1 MTTYKS
7 LKTLCESFGM
17 SFYEIPELS
26 DQELNIIPE
35 EASIHGLPTGFP
47 HTEEAKVLIREARA
61 RQVFSEETRKRMSE
75 SQKGRKHAAETI
87 VKMIEAG
94 KRRIQ
99 KPCSEETRKKMS
111 EVRRG
116 KPKSEQMRER
126 LSAATK
132 GKPKPESAKEKLR
145 QYTGEKSSGFGSSWY
160 NDGVKN
166 IKIAKGQE
174 VPDGL
179 IRGRINNWR
188 KV

>member
-7 LKTLCESFGM
+7 LKSLCESLGM

-35 EASIHGLPTGFP
+35 EAGLHGLPTGFP
-47 HTEEAKVLIREARA
+47 HTEEAKALIKEARA

-75 SQKGRKHAAETI
+75 AQLGRKHSAETI
-87 VKMIEAG
+87 AKMVVAG
-94 KRRIQ
+94 KKRIQ

-111 EVRRG
+111 EVRKG
-116 KPKSEQMRER
+116 KPKSDQMRKK

-132 GKPKPESAKEKLR
+132 GKPKSESHREKLR
-145 QYTGEKSSGFGSSWY
+145 QYTGEKSSGFGSAWY
-160 NDGVKN
+160 NDGTKN
-166 IKIAKGQE
+166 IKVAKGQE

-179 IRGRINNWR
+179 FRGRLNNWR